1 MDDILDTTTRL
12 YQSMRTKESYGGW
25 ASTYWN
31 KTDTTIIGLKVDN
44 LRQTS
49 ASRPLLEQRLYEM
62 VMSEP
67 PHITLKKFGTSQSN
81 SVMSLNRQYTE
92 KLAYVFDRA
101 GIPYHLAISTRS
113 DREGILE
120 LMDEENIVWMLV
132 TEEGRYYI
140 PFIDEEMPT
149 AMVGRKAATTDFNHI
164 FTIR

>member
-1 MDDILDTTTRL
+1 
-12 YQSMRTKESYGGW
+12 
-25 ASTYWN
+25 
-31 KTDTTIIGLKVDN
+31 
-44 LRQTS
+44 
-49 ASRPLLEQRLYEM
+49 
-62 VMSEP
+62 
-67 PHITLKKFGTSQSN
+67 
-81 SVMSLNRQYTE
+81 MSLNRQYTE

-101 GIPYHLAISTRS
+101 GVPYHLAISTRS